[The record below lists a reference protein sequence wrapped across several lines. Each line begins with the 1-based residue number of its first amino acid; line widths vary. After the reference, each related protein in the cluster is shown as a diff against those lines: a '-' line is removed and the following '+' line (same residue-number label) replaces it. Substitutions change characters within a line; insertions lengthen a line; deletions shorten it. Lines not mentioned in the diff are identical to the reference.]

1 MFKAK
6 RLKHKL
12 IALTTLGGIL
22 IMPIV
27 SISCLPKNRPLWDKD
42 INKGKTKPYNENY
55 WNAHFDY
62 PPISKNNNGN
72 ELEGDFENGFNI
84 SKDQLLRIR
93 DTTEISLTDEGKN
106 YTNQEMYNEMQKI
119 FSNELLGNGIYHKP
133 GRKSFEEIFKENA
146 FFQKM
151 FKATFADI
159 KSILGKL
166 YNPTKWEIRYSI
178 IQRFQEED
186 ALYYSFQF
194 FHTDKNHI
202 DRSIYE
208 PIINRHD
215 VGYGVGPKFIKKITG
230 FKKA

>member
-84 SKDQLLRIR
+84 SKDQLLKIR

-119 FSNELLGNGIYHKP
+119 FS
-133 GRKSFEEIFKENA
+133 KENA